1 MGSRIAIFEGP
12 ALLYVGANEAW
23 LEAWRRRTA
32 MPDPQPGMPY
42 AEMFPG
48 KWRALMVLAKRAQS
62 ERVVTEGAM
71 VNADGDLGVIR
82 FFPVGDRRVAA
93 HWTPTSAHASPPA
106 ASAAPARGP
115 RPPRRAAR
123 VRRHSG
129 A

>member
-1 MGSRIAIFEGP
+1 MIAIFEGES
-12 ALLYVGANEAW
+12 LLFVGADEAW
-23 LEAWRRRTA
+23 LEAWRRRNA
-32 MPDPQPGMPY
+32 MRDPAPGMPY
-42 AEMFPG
+42 AEMYPG
-48 KWRALMVLAKRAQS
+48 KWHDLYDLARRAQS